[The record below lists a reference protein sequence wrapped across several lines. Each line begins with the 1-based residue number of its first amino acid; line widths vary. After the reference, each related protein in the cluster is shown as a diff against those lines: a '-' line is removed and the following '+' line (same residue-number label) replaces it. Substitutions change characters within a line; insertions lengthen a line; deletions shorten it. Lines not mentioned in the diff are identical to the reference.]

1 MGPNEQLLLIG
12 VIYFLIAGLA
22 YLIIV
27 QKSKNQVS
35 ETKFVTEQ
43 LLIYVVMT
51 VCFYFHNYLLSLLA
65 SGILSRSLWELGR
78 LFNGKKPGRLQTVAC
93 IISVIFLFEYAN
105 QLPLIITI
113 LFLILSSIFA
123 TSYIKS
129 WLHFSCVLVLCTS
142 FLSVL
147 FVSPTEQAFLFLFLT
162 FILVECFDSTAFI
175 FGKRFGNIR
184 LFKSIS
190 ANKTIEGYLCG
201 FVVTFA
207 LATITN
213 FTVTLLPWEKFYSV
227 YFFIVLFG
235 VIGDLFFS
243 HVKRCTGTKDFPIFM
258 TSQGGIIDIFDSF
271 LIAVIANFLISF
283 FFHDYSFVQF
293 D

>member
-175 FGKRFGNIR
+175 FGKRFGTIR

-271 LIAVIANFLISF
+271 LIGVIANFLISF